1 MKRKSVDWILASAVT
16 LLLLMGL
23 IMVFSASSMIAKF
36 EYHNMLFFFQKQ
48 IVWGALS
55 LVFMVGFS
63 KLDYKILKRHGLPLL
78 LLMVSIVLLLGLFAF
93 GAYSHGARRWY
104 RLGFI
109 RFQPSEFA
117 KLSVIIYTAYYLSV
131 KENRLK
137 DWKKGLLPLIS
148 LVGLTVLLIYPQP
161 DLSTS
166 LMILMIAGALIFV
179 SPVPLRHLLAVL
191 LAAVPFA
198 IFTLIRNPYQWGRV
212 QHWWTALHDPAHAA
226 YQLKQ
231 SLIGLGRGGF
241 LGHGLGQSV
250 QKFLFLPDSH
260 TDFIFSI
267 VGEEFGFLG
276 TTLIL
281 LLFLLIFFRGIAI
294 TRRVHDKFGRYLAL
308 GITLNIVLYAFIN
321 AGVVSALLPT
331 TGLPMPYFSY
341 GGSSLL
347 FLSIATGILLNIS
360 RHTGSELDGLLEKS
374 QSGKL
379 LTKKI
384 VITTE

>member
-1 MKRKSVDWILASAVT
+1 MKRNSVDWILASAVT
-16 LLLLMGL
+16 LLLLMGM
-23 IMVFSASSMIAKF
+23 IMVFSASSMIANF

-48 IVWGALS
+48 IIWGAIS
-55 LVFMVGFS
+55 LIFMVGFS
-63 KLDYKILKRHGLPLL
+63 KMDYKILRRHSLPLL
-78 LLMVSIVLLLGLFAF
+78 LMLLSIVLLVGLFAF
-93 GAYSHGARRWY
+93 GTYSHGARRWY
-104 RLGFI
+104 RLGFL

-117 KLSVIIYTAYYLSV
+117 KISAIIYTAYYLSA
-131 KENRLK
+131 KEARLK
-137 DWKKGLLPLIS
+137 DWKKGLLPLIA
-148 LVGLTVLLIYPQP
+148 LVGFTVLLVYPQP

-166 LMILMIAGALIFV
+166 LMILIIVGLMIYV
-179 SPVPLRHLLAVL
+179 SPVPLKHLAAIV

-198 IFTLIRNPYQWGRV
+198 VFTLVRNPYQWGRV
-212 QHWWTALHDPAHAA
+212 HNWWVALHDPAHAA

-231 SLIGLGRGGF
+231 SLIGIGRGGI

-267 VGEEFGFLG
+267 VGEEFGFIG
-276 TTLIL
+276 STIIL
-281 LLFLLIFFRGIAI
+281 LLFLLIFFRGISI

-331 TGLPMPYFSY
+331 TGLPMPFFSY

-360 RHTGSELDGLLEKS
+360 RHTGSELDDLLEKN
-374 QSGKL
+374 QTRQL
-379 LTKKI
+379 LSKKI
-384 VITTE
+384 VISAE